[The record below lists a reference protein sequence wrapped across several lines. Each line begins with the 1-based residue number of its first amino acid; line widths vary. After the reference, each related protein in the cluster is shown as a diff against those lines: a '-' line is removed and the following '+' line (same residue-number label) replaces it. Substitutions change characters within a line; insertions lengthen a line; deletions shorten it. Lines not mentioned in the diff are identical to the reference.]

1 MLKKIIREGSGFSI
15 INWDTAK
22 QNKIKSMKAM
32 CSSAYNNRMMGNM
45 MWLTTVAQGSITVI
59 GNNIGRE
66 FY

>member
-32 CSSAYNNRMMGNM
+32 CSSAYNKKMMGNM
-45 MWLTTVAQGSITVI
+45 M
-59 GNNIGRE
+59 
-66 FY
+66 